1 MIKNSG
7 TISKL
12 PTSVS
17 SATSLECNVI
27 QSSQQIK
34 RDAISYSSEEISNL
48 NNGDCNLV
56 QSYETQEI
64 KQESHS
70 EIQSSSEDSP
80 SELKNKAKMSDGKQ
94 TNLTDQELAK
104 INNMYS
110 SNDVIENTSHN
121 SMCGGRNYD
130 RKNEFEL
137 SNHKSRNNSI
147 SINNNINSSQV
158 ENIQNSDS
166 NTSSSQNCQASGLKA
181 SATTAIS
188 EKQWSMVPDKN
199 ESEEEQED
207 SKEPNIVVEWL
218 GFLHLE
224 HYSKGFIDNGYD
236 DLETV
241 KRIGPADLDAI
252 GVASIHHRSFILD
265 AVRVL
270 REQGEYFEENNI
282 F

>member
-7 TISKL
+7 AISKL
-12 PTSVS
+12 PTSVC
-17 SATSLECNVI
+17 SATSLECNII
-27 QSSQQIK
+27 QSSIQK
-34 RDAISYSSEEISNL
+34 TRNAISSSSEEISHL
-48 NNGDCNLV
+48 NNGDCNLEPSNDTRENN
-56 QSYETQEI
+56 QEGHNKTQI
-64 KQESHS
+64 SSGHS
-70 EIQSSSEDSP
+70 QPELNKKAEMSE
-80 SELKNKAKMSDGKQ
+80 GKQ
-94 TNLTDQELAK
+94 TNLTDQELAQ
-104 INNMYS
+104 INKMYS
-110 SNDVIENTSHN
+110 SNDVIENASHN
-121 SMCGGRNYD
+121 SLGGGRNYD
-130 RKNEFEL
+130 RKNEIEL
-137 SNHKSRNNSI
+137 SNHESKNNTVSV
-147 SINNNINSSQV
+147 NNNLNPSQIGNIHNS
-158 ENIQNSDS
+158 NH
-166 NTSSSQNCQASGLKA
+166 NTFSSQNCQASGSKT

-270 REQGEYFEENNI
+270 REQGEYYEENNI

>member
-7 TISKL
+7 TISEL
-12 PTSVS
+12 TTSVC
-17 SATSLECNVI
+17 SATSLESDII
-27 QSSQQIK
+27 QSSVQK
-34 RDAISYSSEEISNL
+34 TRNATSSSSEEISNL
-48 NNGDCNLV
+48 NIGDCNLV
-56 QSYETQEI
+56 RSYEKQENN
-64 KQESHS
+64 QESHS
-70 EIQSSSEDSP
+70 EFQFSSEDSL
-80 SELKNKAKMSDGKQ
+80 SEVNKIAKMSEGKQ
-94 TNLTDQELAK
+94 TNLTDQELAQ

-110 SNDVIENTSHN
+110 SDDVIETASHN
-121 SMCGGRNYD
+121 NRGGGRNYC
-130 RKNEFEL
+130 RKNEIEL
-137 SNHKSRNNSI
+137 SDHESKNNTI
-147 SINNNINSSQV
+147 SVNNNLNPSQIGS
-158 ENIQNSDS
+158 IQNSNH
-166 NTSSSQNCQASGLKA
+166 NTFSSQNCPASNSKT

-207 SKEPNIVVEWL
+207 SKEPNIEVEWL

-270 REQGEYFEENNI
+270 REQGEYYEENNI